1 MYSYLRRRAGL
12 ASPRTR
18 RHALHP
24 ARLRLGGWWSA
35 WWWLALV
42 TVVPA
47 AARAQHQHGG
57 ADTSRVAPDAD
68 GSAAVHAAM
77 GLNLAPGAHVV
88 VSATRAGTAADSARA
103 LAVADTLRRAIARYR
118 DTALAVRDGY
128 KLFAPNVKNQKVL
141 HFTRGSAAFK
151 EAFRFDPAQPTSLL
165 YAREADGRLTLVG
178 AMYTA
183 PRRVDEAK
191 LDARLPLSIA
201 RWHRHVRLCLPKKG
215 EESRLVERRDGQPLF
230 GPEGV
235 IADEAACT
243 TANGRWFANL
253 FGWMVHANVYA
264 GTDIASIY
272 GDGGEH
278 HH

>member
-1 MYSYLRRRAGL
+1 M
-12 ASPRTR
+12 
-18 RHALHP
+18 HP

-35 WWWLALV
+35 WWWVALV
-42 TVVPA
+42 GALPA
-47 AARAQHQHGG
+47 TLCAQHQHGG
-57 ADTSRVAPDAD
+57 ADTARASADAD

-88 VSATRAGTAADSARA
+88 VSTARAATRADSTRA

-128 KLFAPNVKNQKVL
+128 KLFAPNVKTQKVF
-141 HFTRGSAAFK
+141 HFTRWSAAFR

-191 LDARLPLSIA
+191 LDQRLPLSIA
-201 RWHRHVRLCLPKKG
+201 RWHRHVKLCLPKQG
-215 EESRLVERRDGQPLF
+215 EEARLAERRDGQPLF
-230 GPEGV
+230 GAEGV
-235 IADEAACT
+235 IVDEAACT
-243 TANGRWFANL
+243 AANGRWFANL

-278 HH
+278 QH